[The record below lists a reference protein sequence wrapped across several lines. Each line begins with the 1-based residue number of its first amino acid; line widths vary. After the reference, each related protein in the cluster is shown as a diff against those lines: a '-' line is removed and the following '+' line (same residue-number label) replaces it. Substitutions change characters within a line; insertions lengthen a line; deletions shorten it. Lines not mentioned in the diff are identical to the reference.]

1 MADHEDQFP
10 RHYLSS
16 LRGDEFRQVQHDP
29 HGYRY
34 LGGIMVVLDLLEP
47 IPFASLLDV
56 GCEDGRFL
64 REVDRRFP
72 GRSLVGVDVS
82 NVAVDWAQRLN
93 PGLVFER
100 RDLLKDPVTV
110 PYDVVTMLDVLARV
124 PESQQPAYIEAA
136 SSALRPGGRLLL
148 TVPRSGSQGFD
159 SRKLDALLAD
169 AFPERSY
176 LAFDGNRLLPRLIWA
191 AMGGTGTHY
200 LITSRRVSNLLMR
213 VYQKLALRDPVQA
226 RCQRLAC
233 VARFG

>member
-1 MADHEDQFP
+1 MADYDDEFP

-16 LRGDEFRQVQHDP
+16 LRGSEYRQVQHDP

-34 LGGIMVVLDLLEP
+34 LGGIMVVLDLLEK

-72 GRSLVGVDVS
+72 GRALVGVDVS
-82 NVAVDWAQRLN
+82 TLAVDWAQRLN

-100 RDLLKDPVTV
+100 RNLLQDPVTA

-124 PESQQPAYIEAA
+124 PASQQSAFIEAA
-136 SSALRPGGRLLL
+136 SQALRPGGTLVL
-148 TVPRSGSQGFD
+148 TVPQGGAQGFD

-176 LAFDGNRLLPRLIWA
+176 LAFDGDRLLPRLLWA
-191 AMGGTGTHY
+191 AMGGTGKHY
-200 LITSRRVSNLLMR
+200 LITSRRLSNLLMR

-233 VARFG
+233 VARMG